1 MPNEKPL
8 CYYSVLE
15 VSRVLHEHLAESC
28 TTVKSRVTGIHSEQS
43 QAKLHQ
49 YMCSEAS
56 DLTELTK
63 DRQLTMWLCTKALDW
78 FARRQSSTSSRTS
91 IISSTTVSVEEAD
104 VASYIGGFICCKL
117 KQRHSA
123 EDYINVI
130 DLLVSK
136 MEPSHDTLFAA
147 KSKGRL
153 TNITN
158 DGKSLFLSL
167 FSMSMTLKMSA
178 VQLYPLVWTFLV

>member
-1 MPNEKPL
+1 MPNENPL
-8 CYYSVLE
+8 HYYSVSE

-28 TTVKSRVTGIHSEQS
+28 ASSKSHITGIHCEQS
-43 QAKLHQ
+43 QAKFYQ

-63 DRQLTMWLCTKALDW
+63 DHQLTMWLCTKALDW
-78 FARRQSSTSSRTS
+78 FAHRQSSTSGRTS
-91 IISSTTVSVEEAD
+91 SISSTTVSVEEAD

-136 MEPSHDTLFAA
+136 EEPSHDTLLAA
-147 KSKGRL
+147 KSRGRL
-153 TNITN
+153 TNITK
-158 DGKSLFLSL
+158 DGKIFVSCFWRNIS
-167 FSMSMTLKMSA
+167 STLPSISH
-178 VQLYPLVWTFLV
+178 QSGS